1 MKKGETRKEPFIVSY
16 LSTSLDGSGHSIGI
30 TADGLAYSWGRSN
43 SFGQLGR
50 AGKSKV
56 PLPITTLG
64 GVKAIRAYTGGTKES
79 GHSAILDTN
88 GYLWLTGCDRWQQ
101 LGLGSSN
108 AGAAGYTWKEGRI
121 WQEQFQRNDYL
132 DTILR
137 DRLSSTSEKD
147 NDTCPIRDVAL
158 GADHTVVLSSN
169 QRDVYT
175 FGKGGEGQ
183 LGLHGKPF
191 VSTPIRSTIL
201 SEKDKEIYAVCAI
214 HHCSMTLYLD
224 GTIMKKTGK
233 CNLDYKQALDACIKR
248 KQKDNLINATNN
260 GTKHK

>member
-1 MKKGETRKEPFIVSY
+1 MTKGETKREPFVVSY

-50 AGKSKV
+50 SGKSKV
-56 PLPITTLG
+56 PLPITTLE
-64 GVKAIRAYTGGTKES
+64 VKSVRAYTGGTRES

-108 AGAAGYTWKEGRI
+108 SGAAGYTWKEGRI
-121 WQEQFQRNDYL
+121 WQEQFQRNGYL
-132 DTILR
+132 DTIIR
-137 DRLSSTSEKD
+137 DRLSVTEKKD
-147 NDTCPIRDVAL
+147 GSSPIRDVAL
-158 GADHTVVLSSN
+158 GADHTVVLLSN
-169 QRDVYT
+169 QRDVYA

-191 VSTPIRSTIL
+191 VSTPVRSTIL
-201 SEKDKEIYAVCAI
+201 SEKDREIYAVCAI
-214 HHCSMTLYLD
+214 HHCSMTLDLN
-224 GTIMKKTGK
+224 GQILKKTGK

-248 KQKDNLINATNN
+248 KRKDGLFNVTKNE
-260 GTKHK
+260 TKHE